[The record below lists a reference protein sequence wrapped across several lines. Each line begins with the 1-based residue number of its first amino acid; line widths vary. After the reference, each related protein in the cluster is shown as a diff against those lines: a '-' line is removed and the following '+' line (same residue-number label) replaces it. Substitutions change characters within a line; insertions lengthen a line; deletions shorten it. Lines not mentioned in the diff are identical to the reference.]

1 MHSNSEMKL
10 PHQNLALS
18 EVSPEH
24 QYNEAVP
31 KAVQELIN
39 RNQNQAKS
47 EQQVMTNCHKEIT
60 APLKLKLSHR
70 LRR

>member
-1 MHSNSEMKL
+1 MVASNSEMKL

-18 EVSPEH
+18 KVSLEL
-24 QYNEAVP
+24 QYNEAAP

-47 EQQVMTNCHKEIT
+47 E
-60 APLKLKLSHR
+60 
-70 LRR
+70 